1 MPRNKKFEGDMTE
14 VGHMRTPPFVRLPDI
29 STLFAERSKR
39 FDELAPTSPVKD
51 YVDFMSEFTAAQ
63 QFTCNEFADVDIA
76 GQDQVKAQAFEMP
89 PINRQ
94 AIISTPIFDDIAAT
108 FFNVLARA
116 KLKGSPL
123 ITLEDTRARRLEWQ
137 DWAAN
142 IIAHQLPQENLAQHI
157 YVTGA
162 LQIILTL
169 AAAKLDAKKLKPI
182 EGNLCPCCGGS
193 HSASMIVGWPSSE
206 GIRFCSCL
214 YCGSLWRYVRI
225 KCTFC
230 EQTAGISFREID
242 GGPGTILAETCD
254 TCKRYCKQLNQQKD
268 SHFDVFSDD
277 IGSLALD
284 LLMQEDGKFKRGAF
298 NPFLAGY

>member
-29 STLFAERSKR
+29 NTLFEERSKR
-39 FDELAPTSPVKD
+39 FEELAPTSPVKD
-51 YVDFMSEFTAAQ
+51 YIDFMVEFTGAQ
-63 QFTCNEFADVDIA
+63 QFVCNEFAASDIPTA
-76 GQDQVKAQAFEMP
+76 DQDQAQKFIMP
-89 PINRQ
+89 PIDRQ
-94 AIISTPIFDDIAAT
+94 AIISAPVFEEIANS
-108 FFNVLARA
+108 FFKVLGNR
-116 KLKGSPL
+116 KLKSSSL
-123 ITLEDTRARRLEWQ
+123 VALEDTRANKAKWQ
-137 DWAAN
+137 NWASD
-142 IIAHQLPQENLAQHI
+142 IIAHKLPQENLAQHI

-162 LQIILTL
+162 LQIVLTL
-169 AAAKLDAKKLKPI
+169 AAAKLDPKKLQPI
-182 EGNLCPCCGGS
+182 EGNLCPCCGGT

-214 YCGSLWRYVRI
+214 YCGSMWRYVRI

-230 EQTAGISFREID
+230 EETKGISFREID

-254 TCKRYCKQLNQQKD
+254 TCKRYCKQMNHQKD
-268 SHFDVFSDD
+268 SHFDVFADD

-284 LLMQEDGKFKRGAF
+284 LLMKEDGTFKRGAF